1 MSMNT
6 SVTSGVKG
14 HLLVLLA
21 GALFPLGLAPLSIW
35 PLIPVSL
42 ALLVLLLE
50 GQTPGR
56 SFWRAFWYGM
66 GLNGVGVSWVYVSIH
81 FYGGTPMWLALL
93 GTVGFVGFLSVL
105 YALPFWAYSRFN
117 LDRYALLTFPAI
129 WVLLEWSKSWFL
141 SGFPW
146 LWAGYGFVDSPLAG
160 LAPVAGTL
168 GLSLVAAVS
177 AVLLRWI
184 FKSENLKRTP
194 ALVALAAIVGL
205 CWGLGQLEWTQP
217 VLDKTRKVALIQGNI
232 PQEQKWDPKYRKK
245 IINTYTGFTEKS
257 WDADFILWPEAAYPV
272 FYHQAL
278 KTITSLDIRASEK
291 EVAIVSGA
299 ARWEPKDNGINHYYN
314 SIFVIG
320 NGDGVYNKQKLV
332 PFGEYVPMG
341 SLIRGLIPFF
351 DLPMSD
357 FNEGSADQAPLLANG
372 MLFSA
377 FICYEIV
384 YPELVRTQARD
395 KDFLVTISNDAW
407 FGRSWGPLQHFEM
420 ARMRALETGKY
431 LLRGTNTGVTA
442 IIDHKGNV
450 QSQLPQFQE
459 GVLKGVVYGTEGQ
472 TPFVRFGHWPVLGLS
487 FVLLIVGVVLSLRPE
502 PEPNVRPLYHN

>member
-1 MSMNT
+1 MSLKT
-6 SVTSGVKG
+6 SITSGVKG

-21 GALFPLGLAPLSIW
+21 GAIFPLGLAPLKLW

-42 ALLVLLLE
+42 ALFVLLLE
-50 GQTPGR
+50 GQSAGR

-93 GTVGFVGFLSVL
+93 GTLGFVAFLSIL
-105 YALPFWAYSRFN
+105 YALPFWAYGRFN
-117 LDRYALLTFPAI
+117 LDRYTLLTFPAL
-129 WVLLEWSKSWFL
+129 WVLLEWSKSWLL

-146 LWAGYGFVDSPLAG
+146 LWAGYGFIDSPLYG

-168 GLSLVAAVS
+168 GLSLVAALS

-184 FKSENLKRTP
+184 FKSENLKRTH
-194 ALVALAAIVGL
+194 AIIGLAALIAF
-205 CWGLGQLEWTQP
+205 CWGLGTQEWTQP
-217 VLDKTRKVALIQGNI
+217 QLNKTQKAALIQGNI
-232 PQEQKWDPKYRKK
+232 PQEQKWDPKYRKH
-245 IINTYTGFTEKS
+245 IFDTYTGLTEKS
-257 WDADFILWPEAAYPV
+257 WDADLILWPEAAYPV

-278 KTITSLDIRASEK
+278 KTITNLDIRASEK
-291 EVAIVSGA
+291 DTAIVSGV
-299 ARWEPKDNGINHYYN
+299 ARWEPSENGVDYYYN

-320 NGDGVYNKQKLV
+320 NGEGTYNKQKLV
-332 PFGEYVPMG
+332 PFGEYVPMA

-351 DLPMSD
+351 NLPMSD
-357 FNEGSADQAPLLANG
+357 FHKGAEVQPPLLANN
-372 MLFSA
+372 MSFAA

-384 YPELVRTQARD
+384 YPELVRQQAKN

-407 FGRSWGPLQHFEM
+407 FGHSWGPLQHFQM

-431 LLRGTNTGVTA
+431 ILRGTNTGVTA

-450 QSQLPQFQE
+450 QSQIPQFE
-459 GVLKGVVYGTEGQ
+459 KGVLKGVFYGTKGE
-472 TPFVRFGHWPVLGLS
+472 TPFVSFGQWPVIGLS
-487 FVLLIVGVVLSLRPE
+487 ALLLIIGVALSLRPE